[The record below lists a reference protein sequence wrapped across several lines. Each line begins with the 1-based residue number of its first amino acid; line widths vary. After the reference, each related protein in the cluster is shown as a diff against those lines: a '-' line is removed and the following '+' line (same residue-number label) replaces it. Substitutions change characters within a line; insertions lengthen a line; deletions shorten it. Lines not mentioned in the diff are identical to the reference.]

1 MDYREAVPADDDAI
15 AALTT
20 AAFGQPEEAEL
31 VAALARDGDVELSL
45 VAVEGETVVGH
56 ILYSDLGVVVDGR
69 PVRAVALAPVSV
81 VPGRQGRGIGAALVR
96 ASLGLLRDRGI
107 EAVVV
112 LGHARY
118 YPRFGFS
125 AALAA
130 KLEAPFAGDAFM
142 ALELRPGALA
152 GHVGAVHYARAFGL

>member
-1 MDYREAVPADDDAI
+1 MAD
-15 AALTT
+15 
-20 AAFGQPEEAEL
+20 
-31 VAALARDGDVELSL
+31 LARDGDVELAM
-45 VAVEGETVVGH
+45 VAAGDGEILGH

-81 VPGRQGRGIGAALVR
+81 RPDRQGQGIGAGLIR
-96 ASLGLLRDRGI
+96 ASLDLLRERGG

-112 LGHARY
+112 LGHAAY

-130 KLEAPFAGDAFM
+130 KLQGPFAGDAFM
-142 ALELRPGALA
+142 ALELVPGALA
-152 GHVGAVHYARAFGL
+152 GHVGSVHYARAFGL